1 MSPSSTLAGDSPRL
15 GARITIIQRC
25 ETHGDRVVGWK
36 TGAVEA
42 EADLALKK
50 RLEAIYEYDPEDL
63 YL

>member
-1 MSPSSTLAGDSPRL
+1 M